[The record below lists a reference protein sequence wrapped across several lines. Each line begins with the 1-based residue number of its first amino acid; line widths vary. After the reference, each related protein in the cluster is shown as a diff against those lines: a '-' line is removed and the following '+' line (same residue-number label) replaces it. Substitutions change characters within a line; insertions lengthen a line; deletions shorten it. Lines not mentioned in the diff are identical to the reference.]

1 MYNSITNNKT
11 PLKIMKL
18 FVSEEDK
25 LYMAKLEDYLKLCS
39 LLLNWFSSLLTDG
52 DNYCFNL

>member
-11 PLKIMKL
+11 PLKTMRL

-25 LYMAKLEDYLKLCS
+25 LYMVKLEDCLKLCS
-39 LLLNWFSSLLTDG
+39 LLLNWFSSLLIDG
-52 DNYCFNL
+52 DNYYFNL